1 MKTIALVA
9 HDRRKSDMIEWATY
23 NAETLSKYH
32 LVCTGTTGTLVKA
45 AMETKL
51 GQEINIDCKASG
63 PKGGDAEIAAMIVRG
78 EIDLLIFLEDDF
90 NANPHQADIS
100 MLERQARI
108 HNVFSACNRAT
119 ADALIASPLIY
130 DAEYVHKEPK
140 YVEFDREAFDRE
152 HSEKPLAQKTD
163 E

>member
-9 HDRRKSDMIEWATY
+9 HDRRKADMIEWATY
-23 NAETLSKYH
+23 NAEVLSKYH
-32 LVCTGTTGTLVKA
+32 IVCTGTTGTLVKA
-45 AMETKL
+45 AIEAKL
-51 GQEINIDCKASG
+51 GKEIDLECKASG
-63 PKGGDAEIAAMIVRG
+63 PKGGDAEIAAMIVRN

-130 DAEYVHKEPK
+130 DNTYVHEEPK
-140 YVEFDREAFDRE
+140 YVEFDREKFEED
-152 HSEKPLAQKTD
+152 HK
-163 E
+163 

>member
-23 NAETLSKYH
+23 NAEVLQNYH

-45 AMETKL
+45 AIESKL
-51 GQEINIDCKASG
+51 GKEIDLECKQSG

-119 ADALIASPLIY
+119 ADALIASSLVY
-130 DAEYVHKEPK
+130 DESYVHEEPK
-140 YVEFDREAFDRE
+140 YVEFDREKFDKE
-152 HSEKPLAQKTD
+152 HSSK
-163 E
+163 